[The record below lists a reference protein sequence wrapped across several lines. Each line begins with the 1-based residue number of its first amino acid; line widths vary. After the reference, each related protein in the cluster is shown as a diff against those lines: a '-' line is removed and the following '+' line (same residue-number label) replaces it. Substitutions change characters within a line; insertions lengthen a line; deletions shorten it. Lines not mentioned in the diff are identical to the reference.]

1 VQIPRRVIRLVVQQG
16 DLPIVMPHRRIR
28 VLVAALAAVLAGIA
42 TAVAL
47 AAVHLLLA
55 ANPGAPAAALLHCL
69 HYSPP
74 SARVFAA
81 NVQLT
86 AIKVGAL
93 TAQ

>member
-1 VQIPRRVIRLVVQQG
+1 
-16 DLPIVMPHRRIR
+16 M
-28 VLVAALAAVLAGIA
+28 
-42 TAVAL
+42 
-47 AAVHLLLA
+47 HLLLA
-55 ANPGAPAAALLHCL
+55 ADPGAAAALVRCL